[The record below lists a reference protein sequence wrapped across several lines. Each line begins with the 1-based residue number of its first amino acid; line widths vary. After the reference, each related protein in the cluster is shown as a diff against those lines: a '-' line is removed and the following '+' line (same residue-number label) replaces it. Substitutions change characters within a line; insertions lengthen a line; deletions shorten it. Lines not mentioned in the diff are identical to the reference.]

1 MAPSLV
7 TWPTRKVAMPR
18 PFEKSMRRAA
28 HSRTWLTLPGADSS
42 PGRNTVWIESTTSA
56 RGLSSAA

>member
-1 MAPSLV
+1 
-7 TWPTRKVAMPR
+7 MPR
-18 PFEKSMRRAA
+18 PLDQRMRRAA

-56 RGLSSAA
+56 RGLSSAACASITSRSVSARK